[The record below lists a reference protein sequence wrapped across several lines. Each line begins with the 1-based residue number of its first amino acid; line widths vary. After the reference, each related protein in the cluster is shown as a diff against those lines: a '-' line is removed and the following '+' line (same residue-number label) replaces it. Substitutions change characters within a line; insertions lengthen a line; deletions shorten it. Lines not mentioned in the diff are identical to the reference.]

1 MLRQDLLLASQ
12 VHSVANYRGVQS
24 SAASPE
30 LQVWAHPQTAQHWQ
44 CGLLRR
50 NWGATTIP
58 LTSML
63 LLNPWLR
70 FPFTAIELC
79 WNAHRG
85 NIIAALAFQPRI
97 SHATE

>member
-1 MLRQDLLLASQ
+1 MCFAKTCCLLPKCIQLQITAACNLALLPRSCRYGQ
-12 VHSVANYRGVQS
+12 
-24 SAASPE
+24 
-30 LQVWAHPQTAQHWQ
+30 PQTAQHWQ
-44 CGLLRR
+44 CGLLCR
-50 NWGATTIP
+50 NLSATTIL

-70 FPFTAIELC
+70 FPFAAIELC

-85 NIIAALAFQPRI
+85 NIIAAIAFQPRI

>member
-1 MLRQDLLLASQ
+1 MGNPKPR
-12 VHSVANYRGVQS
+12 N
-24 SAASPE
+24 
-30 LQVWAHPQTAQHWQ
+30 T
-44 CGLLRR
+44 CGLLCR
-50 NWGATTIP
+50 NLSATTIL

-70 FPFTAIELC
+70 FPFAAIELC

-85 NIIAALAFQPRI
+85 NIIAAIAFQPRI